1 MEKFTKRDYF
11 NAIRAILAEDNNND
25 SLVAF
30 IDHELELLEKKNASR
45 STKPTAKQIANASIA
60 DEIYDAMQDGT
71 SYTISDIKAL
81 IPELANANPQK
92 VSAIVSKMRKEI
104 RVSRELVKGKAYF
117 TKI

>member
-11 NAIRAILAEDNNND
+11 NRILSYAHDEDKD
-25 SLVAF
+25 F
-30 IDHELELLEKKNASR
+30 ILHEMELLEKKNASR
-45 STKPTAKQIANASIA
+45 STKPSAKQVANASIA

-81 IPELANANPQK
+81 VPALADANPQK